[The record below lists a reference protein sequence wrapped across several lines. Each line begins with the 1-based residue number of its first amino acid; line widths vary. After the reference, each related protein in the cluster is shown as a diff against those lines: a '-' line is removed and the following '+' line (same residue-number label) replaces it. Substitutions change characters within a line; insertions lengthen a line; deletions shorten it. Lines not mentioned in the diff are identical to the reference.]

1 MADENTT
8 DADGFDFKKWYG
20 KHGKK
25 LNKSRRERYAEDPEY
40 RARVLKANRDSRK
53 RRRKEQQSAKAEE
66 RGATKLKTRPR
77 PWKVVEAEIETSTG
91 TARNKL
97 FTIGALARVLGCS
110 VQAIRLWEKQGV
122 IREPEVRNGKGD
134 RLYSPNEIR
143 VIHEVMQAQGR
154 VSDSKVRQRST
165 PQGFERRVQF
175 KEGKKKHVKL
185 VRLFRIGVLAKALD
199 RTVLTVEQ
207 MEQRGAL
214 PATPFRASS
223 TGYRLYTFE
232 MVEVAKKAMD
242 ARDGVIRGKKKWAAF
257 YNEVYE
263 GWTRLGVMNASLAD

>member
-1 MADENTT
+1 MADNQ
-8 DADGFDFKKWYG
+8 DSADGFDFKKWYG

-40 RARVLKANRDSRK
+40 RERVLKANRDSR
-53 RRRKEQQSAKAEE
+53 RRRREEASKARAAE
-66 RGATKLKTRPR
+66 RKATKLKTRPK
-77 PWKVVEAEIETSTG
+77 PWKVVEAEIETEKG
-91 TARNKL
+91 TAKNKL

-122 IREPEVRNGKGD
+122 IRPPAIRNGKGD

-154 VSDSKVRQRST
+154 VDDSKARPRST
-165 PQGFERRVQF
+165 PQGFERMVKF
-175 KEGKKKHVKL
+175 KDGHEEL

-223 TGYRLYTFE
+223 TKYRLYTVG

-242 ARDGVIRGKKKWAAF
+242 ARGGVIRGKKRWAAF
-257 YNEVYE
+257 YDEVLA
-263 GWTRLGVMNASLAD
+263 GWTDLGVVGASLSD

>member
-1 MADENTT
+1 MADETDT
-8 DADGFDFKKWYG
+8 DAEGFDFKKWYG
-20 KHGKK
+20 KHGKT
-25 LNKSRRERYAEDPEY
+25 LNKSRRKRYAEDPEY
-40 RARVLKANRDSRK
+40 RDRVLKANRDSRK
-53 RRRKEQQSAKAEE
+53 KRRKEASETKAKE
-66 RGATKLKTRPR
+66 RKATKLKTRTK
-77 PWKVVEAEIETSTG
+77 PWKVVLAEIKHEDG
-91 TARNKL
+91 LARNML

-122 IREPEVRNGKGD
+122 IRPPAIRNGKGD

-154 VSDSKVRQRST
+154 VDNSKVRQRT
-165 PQGFERRVQF
+165 KPRGFERLVKF
-175 KEGKKKHVKL
+175 KDGKKEL
-185 VRLFRIGVLAKALD
+185 VRLFRIGVLARALD

-232 MVEVAKKAMD
+232 MVEVAQKAMD
-242 ARDGVIRGKKKWAAF
+242 ARDGIIRGKKKWAAF
-257 YNEVYE
+257 YDEVLA
-263 GWTRLGVMNASLAD
+263 GWTDLGVVGATLAD